1 MRIRHTISEM
11 KKSRIGIHP
20 KLKQKSN
27 PFPLSPAF
35 SDTCERAVF
44 FGAIHANLTNRR
56 RDRALVASRSP
67 SRALAQRDRCLSARR
82 IGDPTSLS

>member
-44 FGAIHANLTNRR
+44 FGAIHPDLTN
-56 RDRALVASRSP
+56 AVETEPWLH
-67 SRALAQRDRCLSARR
+67 LARPAGL
-82 IGDPTSLS
+82 